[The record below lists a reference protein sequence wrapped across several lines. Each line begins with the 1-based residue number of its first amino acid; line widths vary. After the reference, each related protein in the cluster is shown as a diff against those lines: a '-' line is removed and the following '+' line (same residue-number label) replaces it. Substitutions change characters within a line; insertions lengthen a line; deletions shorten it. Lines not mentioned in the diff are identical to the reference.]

1 MKVVILLPTYN
12 EKGNIER
19 IIPLLEEK
27 VFPKIKGHK
36 MHILV
41 ADDTSPDGTGNIVK
55 KFMGKWNNIELLLGK
70 KMGLGAATLR
80 GFTYA
85 FEKMSADVVIDM
97 DADLSHDP
105 TKITEF
111 LKKID
116 EGFDVVV
123 ATRYSMGGSIPKDW
137 GVHRKFLS
145 FFGNIFIQTVFMIWT
160 VHDWTGSYRAIRK
173 EVFFKE
179 KPYLSS
185 FSGNTLLIAFL
196 HRAFRDGFKVT
207 EVPIVFVDRTMGKS
221 KIIPTAYM
229 NDAMRYVLRERIK
242 ELFGQRTLARD
253 MLKQRV

>member
-27 VFPKIKGHK
+27 IFPTIKGHK

-41 ADDTSPDGTGNIVK
+41 ADDTSPDGTGEIAK
-55 KFMGKWNNIELLLGK
+55 MFMGKWNNIELSLGK
-70 KMGLGAATLR
+70 KEGLGTATLR
-80 GFTYA
+80 GFTYV
-85 FEKMSADVVIDM
+85 FEKMNADVLIDM

-105 TKITEF
+105 TKIPEF
-111 LKKID
+111 IKKID
-116 EGFDVVV
+116 QGFDVVV

-145 FFGNIFIQTVFMIWT
+145 YFGNLFIQSVFMAWT
-160 VHDWTGSYRAIRK
+160 IHDWTGSYRAVRK

-185 FSGNTLLIAFL
+185 YSGNTFLIAFL
-196 HRAFRDGFKVT
+196 HRAFRDGFKVA
-207 EVPIVFVDRTMGKS
+207 EVPIVFIDRTMGKS

-229 NDAMRYVLRERIK
+229 NDAMRYVLK
-242 ELFGQRTLARD
+242 
-253 MLKQRV
+253 